1 MPEGPEIWLL
11 SKAINALY
19 SNDNTSSFGK
29 HLLVKD
35 IKENWSF
42 GLNGKVGISPF
53 NELVKINTGWING
66 ITVNYDA
73 YEETIKD
80 LGIDWMTA
88 SKEELEKEV
97 NKWIKSKKKL
107 AGLILDQSKISG
119 IGVAWGSEILYEADL
134 CPDTSMYEQI
144 LTEGSSGLTEG
155 SSGLT
160 EGSSG
165 LTEGSSGLTEG
176 RNTLNKLVDSMIE
189 VRKKIQ
195 ETYELELTRTLEVCK
210 IYNDDNKLRLLIN
223 EWFENLYEIREM
235 NIYKKG
241 SKLQVLGRSW
251 WV

>member
-1 MPEGPEIWLL
+1 MPEGPEVWIL
-11 SKAINALY
+11 SKAINTFYL
-19 SNDNTSSFGK
+19 NDNTSSYGK

-53 NELVKINTGWING
+53 NELVKIDIGWING
-66 ITVNYDA
+66 DNIKYDNYEDS
-73 YEETIKD
+73 IKE
-80 LGIDWMTA
+80 LGLDWMTA

-97 NKWIKSKKKL
+97 DKWIKSKKKL
-107 AGLILDQSKISG
+107 AGLILDQTKISG
-119 IGVAWGSEILYEADL
+119 IGVAWGSEILFKADL
-134 CPDTSMYEQI
+134 RPDMRTCDQV
-144 LTEGSSGLTEG
+144 LTEGSSG
-155 SSGLT
+155 S
-160 EGSSG
+160 
-165 LTEGSSGLTEG
+165 
-176 RNTLNKLVDSMIE
+176 NKLVDSMIE

-210 IYNDDNKLRLLIN
+210 IYNNDNKLRLLIN

-241 SKLQVLGRSW
+241 SKLEVLGRSW

>member
-1 MPEGPEIWLL
+1 MPEGPEVWIL
-11 SKAINALY
+11 SKAINTFYL
-19 SNDNTSSFGK
+19 NDNTSSYGK

-53 NELVKINTGWING
+53 NELVKIDIGWING
-66 ITVNYDA
+66 DNIKYDNYEDS
-73 YEETIKD
+73 IKE
-80 LGIDWMTA
+80 LGLDWMTA

-97 NKWIKSKKKL
+97 DKWIKSKKKL
-107 AGLILDQSKISG
+107 AGLILDQTKISG
-119 IGVAWGSEILYEADL
+119 IGVAWGSEILFKADL
-134 CPDTSMYEQI
+134 RPDMRTCDQV
-144 LTEGSSGLTEG
+144 LTEGSSV
-155 SSGLT
+155 S
-160 EGSSG
+160 
-165 LTEGSSGLTEG
+165 
-176 RNTLNKLVDSMIE
+176 NKLVDSMIE

-210 IYNDDNKLRLLIN
+210 IYNNDNKLRLLIN

-241 SKLQVLGRSW
+241 SKLEVLGRSW

>member
-1 MPEGPEIWLL
+1 MPEGPEVWIL
-11 SKAINALY
+11 SKAINTFYL
-19 SNDNTSSFGK
+19 NDNTSSYGK

-42 GLNGKVGISPF
+42 GLNGKVGITPF
-53 NELVKINTGWING
+53 NELVKIDSGWING
-66 ITVNYDA
+66 ENIKYNNYEDS
-73 YEETIKD
+73 IKE
-80 LGIDWMTA
+80 LGLDWMTA

-97 NKWIKSKKKL
+97 DKWIKSKKKL

-119 IGVAWGSEILYEADL
+119 IGVAWGSEILFKADL
-134 CPDTSMYEQI
+134 RPDMRTCDQV
-144 LTEGSSGLTEG
+144 LTEGSSG
-155 SSGLT
+155 S
-160 EGSSG
+160 
-165 LTEGSSGLTEG
+165 
-176 RNTLNKLVDSMIE
+176 NKLVDSMIE

-210 IYNDDNKLRLLIN
+210 IYNNDNKLRLLIN

-235 NIYKKG
+235 DIYKKG